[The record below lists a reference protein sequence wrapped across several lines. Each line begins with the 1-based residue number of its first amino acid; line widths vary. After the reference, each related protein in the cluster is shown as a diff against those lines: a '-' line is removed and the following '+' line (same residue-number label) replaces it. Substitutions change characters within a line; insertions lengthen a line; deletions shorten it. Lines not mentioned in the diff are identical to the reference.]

1 MILGERKA
9 GGDSFDAHPT
19 LDNAALSPG
28 FGPDLEGREIYSDL
42 MQAR

>member
-1 MILGERKA
+1 MVLGEGKA

-19 LDNAALSPG
+19 LDAPRKSPG